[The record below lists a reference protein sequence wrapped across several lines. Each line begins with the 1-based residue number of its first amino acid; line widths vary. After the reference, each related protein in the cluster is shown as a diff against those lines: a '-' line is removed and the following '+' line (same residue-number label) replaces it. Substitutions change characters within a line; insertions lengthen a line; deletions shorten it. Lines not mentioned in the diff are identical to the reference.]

1 MLFFK
6 RKIAEQGDCTSDY
19 DPNNY
24 ASSNYTSGD
33 GTSHSSY
40 IHQSDGFLTG
50 QLLVST
56 PLITSSCFHK
66 SVIYLFAHS
75 HEGAMGIIIN
85 QPLELVPCASLLDTE
100 DMPADSKLEEMAV
113 YYGGPVDRSR
123 GFVVHSADTKTGE
136 PLSVHNGIAVSANT
150 ALLKDIVR
158 GRGPMRSVLAVGYAG
173 WTAGQLEQEIEE
185 NSWIT
190 VPATPELIFDL
201 DNDMKWGMASQS
213 LGIDMNFFSHTV
225 GHA

>member
-6 RKIAEQGDCTSDY
+6 RKTEESSFE
-19 DPNNY
+19 
-24 ASSNYTSGD
+24 SSNSFT
-33 GTSHSSY
+33 
-40 IHQSDGFLTG
+40 IHRSEGYLAG

-66 SVIYLFAHS
+66 SVIYLFAHNS
-75 HEGAMGIIIN
+75 DGAMGIIIN
-85 QPLELVPCASLLDTE
+85 QPLEMVNYNALLDE
-100 DMPADSKLEEMAV
+100 NDIPSEHVSDEISV

-123 GFVVHSADTKTGE
+123 GFVIHTGDYTKGE
-136 PLSVHNGIAVSANT
+136 ALIHQQGISVSANT
-150 ALLKDIVR
+150 GILKDMVH
-158 GRGPMRSVLAVGYAG
+158 GAGPQKSMLIVGYAG
-173 WTAGQLEQEIEE
+173 WAAGQLEQEIEE

-190 VPATPELIFDL
+190 VPSIPSLIFDI
-201 DNDMKWGMASQS
+201 DNDMKWAMASQS